1 MNISLLLLKT
11 GEYIISRVEELEYE
25 PKVHLI
31 LPYLVSGKTKPTLS
45 VWPLFSEDDHILLHS
60 DNLLTVCTPTP
71 EIRNAYMK
79 KVGITEEQLK
89 ASQRPVILNEEDIE
103 QDLIDRDDDGYEPR
117 YVEESL

>member
-11 GEYIISRVEELEYE
+11 GEYIISQVEELEYE

-45 VWPLFSEDDHILLHS
+45 VWPLHSDDGHILLNS
-60 DNLLTVCTPTP
+60 DSLLTVITPKID
-71 EIRNAYMK
+71 IRDAYMK

-89 ASQRPVILNEEDIE
+89 ASQKPVVLNEEDVD
-103 QDLIDRDDDGYEPR
+103 QDWDHEDDGYEPR
-117 YVEESL
+117 YVEQSV

>member
-11 GEYIISRVEELEYE
+11 GEYIISQVEELDYE

-45 VWPLFSEDDHILLHS
+45 QWPLFSEDDHVLLNS
-60 DNLLTVCTPTP
+60 DTLLTVCTPTP

-89 ASQRPVILNEEDIE
+89 ASQKPVILNEEEVD
-103 QDLIDRDDDGYEPR
+103 QDWDHEDDGYEPR
-117 YVEESL
+117 YVEQPV

>member
-1 MNISLLLLKT
+1 MNISLLLLKS

-31 LPYLVSGKTKPTLS
+31 LPYLVSGSTKPTLS
-45 VWPLFSEDDHILLHS
+45 AWPKYSEDDHILLNS
-60 DNLLTVCTPTP
+60 DILLTVCTPKT

-89 ASQRPVILNEEDIE
+89 ASQKPVILNEEEVD
-103 QDLIDRDDDGYEPR
+103 QDWDHTDDGYEPR
-117 YVEESL
+117 YVEEPLQ

>member
-31 LPYLVSGKTKPTLS
+31 LPYLVSGKTKTTLS
-45 VWPLFSEDDHILLHS
+45 QWPLYSEDDHILLNS

-103 QDLIDRDDDGYEPR
+103 QDMIDREDDGYEPR
-117 YVEESL
+117 YVEEPV

>member
-31 LPYLVSGKTKPTLS
+31 LPYLVSGASKPTLS
-45 VWPLFSEDDHILLHS
+45 VWPKYTEDEHILLHS
-60 DNLLTVCTPTP
+60 ENLLTVCTPKL
-71 EIRNAYMK
+71 EVRNAYMK

-89 ASQRPVILNEEDIE
+89 ASQKPVILNEQDLE
-103 QDLIDRDDDGYEPR
+103 QDLIDREDDGYEPR
-117 YVEESL
+117 YVEEPV